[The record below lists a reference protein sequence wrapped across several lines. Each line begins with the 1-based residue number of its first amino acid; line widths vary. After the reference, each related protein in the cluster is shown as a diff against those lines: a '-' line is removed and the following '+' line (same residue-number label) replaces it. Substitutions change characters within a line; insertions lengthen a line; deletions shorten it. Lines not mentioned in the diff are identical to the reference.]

1 MVPAKKIVSTAAP
14 FNDLSPFQLVSCH
27 RNSIHQ
33 KFTMSNSART
43 GRRFNWSPIWDWLQR
58 FGAIITVAAIALF
71 GFWGGH
77 FLLPGQEHAGSETEA
92 VETAPSTKSNSLSL
106 SDEKF
111 AAAKLETTVV
121 QSETFQAHKAVP
133 GTIVYDATKKVEL
146 RATVD
151 CIVKETLVR
160 SAQQVEQGQ
169 PVLRL
174 TGPAV
179 GAARSEISQCES
191 NLDLL
196 EKEYT
201 WTLETH
207 SNMKELLSFLEQSP
221 SSDQVRSRFE
231 SKSLGEHRKEILSAY
246 AELSLAKQLGART
259 DRLQSQGAISGKEAD
274 ERKSGLDVA
283 SAKFNS
289 IREEM
294 TFQTSQQLTRAKAN
308 LEAEKKQLEMCREK
322 LVALLGPQSESADPA
337 KQGVTDFVVTAPRSG
352 QIVSLA
358 AVGSSRFEP
367 GEVMA
372 EFADISDVWIE
383 AQIGQRDWHLL
394 KLENNQPLTVR
405 VPALPD
411 AKCTAIVKHI
421 GTSVSKTTMAI
432 PLVAELDNADGRFR
446 PGMSI
451 WVEIP
456 TSDARTAIAVP
467 EGAVQRNGSET
478 FVFVQTDEKTFE
490 KRDVVVGEES
500 EDQIEITSGL
510 GEGDEVVVEGAFF
523 LKSELLLAEEE

>member
-1 MVPAKKIVSTAAP
+1 
-14 FNDLSPFQLVSCH
+14 
-27 RNSIHQ
+27 
-33 KFTMSNSART
+33 MSNSSRT
-43 GRRFNWSPIWDWLQR
+43 GPRSNWSLIWEWLQR

-77 FLLPGQEHAGSETEA
+77 FLLPGQEHADGEAETEA
-92 VETAPSTKSNSLSL
+92 VEAASSTESSSLSL

-111 AAAKLETTVV
+111 AAAKLKTMVV
-121 QSETFQAHKAVP
+121 KNEMFQAHKAVP

-146 RATVD
+146 RATAD

-169 PVLRL
+169 PILRL

-191 NLDLL
+191 SLDLL

-201 WTLETH
+201 WTVETH
-207 SNMKELLSFLEQSP
+207 SNMKELLTFLEQSP
-221 SSDQVRSRFE
+221 SSDQVRSQFE
-231 SKSLGEHRKEILSAY
+231 NKSLGEHRNEILSAY
-246 AELSLAKQLGART
+246 AELALAKQLSIRT
-259 DRLQSQGAISGKEAD
+259 DRLKSQGAISGKEAN

-294 TFQTSQQLTRAKAN
+294 TFQTSQQLTKAKAK
-308 LEAEKKQLEMCREK
+308 LEAEKKRLEMCREK
-322 LVALLGPQSESADPA
+322 LAALLGPQGESADAA

-358 AVGSSRFEP
+358 AVGSSRFES

-372 EFADISDVWIE
+372 EIADISDVWIE
-383 AQIGQRDWHLL
+383 AQISQRDWHSL
-394 KLENNQPLTVR
+394 KLENDQPLTVR

-411 AKCTAIVKHI
+411 AKFTAHVTHV

-432 PLVAELDNADGRFR
+432 PLVAELGNEDGRFR

-456 TSDARTAIAVP
+456 TSDARTAIAVS
-467 EGAVQRNGSET
+467 EGAVQRNGAET
-478 FVFVQTDEKTFE
+478 FVFIQTGEKTFE

-500 EDQIEITSGL
+500 EDQIELTSGL
-510 GEGDEVVVEGAFF
+510 GEGDKVVVEGAFF